1 MSDVPPLRELLDRHS
16 LRLRRELGQNFLVD
30 PREADR
36 LVDAAGVQ
44 EGEGVVEV
52 GTGLGQLTR
61 ALASRASRVSSFE
74 IDSGLV
80 RTNREE
86 GLLPDNVELVHADAL
101 KVDLE
106 THIEALREAC
116 GAPVRFV
123 ANLPY
128 ASATPM
134 LRRLLDLRGKLAGYA
149 VMLQLEVADRLFA
162 EVGTRDYGSFAVLHH
177 LCVEAVGRRRLPAA
191 AFFPVPKIDSAFV
204 TMRSRAGSWPDRK
217 ELRAIERVARAAFG
231 KRRKTLSNA
240 LKGGG
245 FGLAPEEVT
254 RVIEGC
260 DIDPRVRAE
269 TLEPAVFA
277 TLANGFAHALARV
290 TEGSDN
296 GPD

>member
-1 MSDVPPLRELLDRHS
+1 MSAIPPLRELLDRHA

-30 PREADR
+30 SREAER
-36 LVDAAGVQ
+36 LVEAAGV
-44 EGEGVVEV
+44 EPGEGVIEV

-61 ALASRASRVSSFE
+61 ALAARAARVMSFE

-101 KVDLE
+101 KVDLAE
-106 THIEALREAC
+106 AIEALRKQC
-116 GAPVRFV
+116 DAPVRFV

-134 LRRLLDLRGKLAGYA
+134 LRRLLDLRSRLAGYA

-162 EVGTRDYGSFAVLHH
+162 EVGSKDYGSFAVLHH
-177 LCVEAVGRRRLPAA
+177 LCVEMQSRKRLPAA

-204 TMRSRAGSWPDRK
+204 TMAERPGETPDAKTLRS
-217 ELRAIERVARAAFG
+217 IERVARAAFG
-231 KRRKTLSNA
+231 QRRKTLANA

-245 FGLAPEEVT
+245 FGLEPAVLNAA
-254 RVIEGC
+254 IEAC
-260 DIDPRVRAE
+260 EIDPRARAE
-269 TLEPAVFA
+269 TLEPVDFVR
-277 TLANGFAHALARV
+277 LARRLADV
-290 TEGSDN
+290 EKGSID
-296 GPD
+296 GSG

>member
-1 MSDVPPLRELLDRHS
+1 VSDVPPLRELLDRHS